1 LRIVSL
7 VRNGGRRN
15 RDRNGKTNQEAGSKV
30 QRQEPAHVLS
40 RF

>member
-7 VRNGGRRN
+7 VSNGGRRN
-15 RDRNGKTNQEAGSKV
+15 RDRNCKANQEAGSKV

-40 RF
+40 HF